1 MIEGEL
7 EPGQECVMGM
17 DRRLRHGS
25 KQLRNQCQG
34 TGVQAQVYRTL
45 KKNLY
50 REGQRNGERSRNREK
65 TNPDHSFPLSQLKT
79 PFSSGLVFNLPV
91 NDEGSRDR
99 AVTPSR
105 QGALLPS
112 LPALLRWSSTAGHR
126 ARYGDI
132 SRTNKL
138 I

>member
-1 MIEGEL
+1 M
-7 EPGQECVMGM
+7 GQSSLGINARV
-17 DRRLRHGS
+17 
-25 KQLRNQCQG
+25 
-34 TGVQAQVYRTL
+34 QVYKHRSIGL
-45 KKNLY
+45 KKKKNLY

-105 QGALLPS
+105 QRALLPS